1 MKKIIKNALNFK
13 SINHYMLLSILIHL
27 SLFIVSSNKKEI
39 TLGDKL
45 IPVEVVNIKSIIS
58 KGDYLIKPIKQ
69 TIKSNTKNISKERI
83 IEKKIQEEFLKQ
95 NKVNEILKVKKI
107 KKERTIPPPNR
118 DFKINRSV
126 GSEGEEVTNQVEKG
140 SLKGEGREKIT
151 CLSCI
156 KPKYPKLALR
166 GGYEGIVKLKIWIAK
181 NGKVTDVEIIK
192 SSGYDILDRTGIKAA
207 LESKF
212 YPLTQQRT
220 IKVEYN
226 LKINR

>member
-45 IPVEVVNIKSIIS
+45 IPVEVVNIKSIVS

-192 SSGYDILDRTGIKAA
+192 SSGYDILDKTGIKAA
-207 LESKF
+207 LKSKF
-212 YPLTQQRT
+212 YPLTKKRT
-220 IKVEYN
+220 INIEYN

>member
-13 SINHYMLLSILIHL
+13 SINYYILLSILIHL

-126 GSEGEEVTNQVEKG
+126 GSEGEEVSNQVEKG

-192 SSGYDILDRTGIKAA
+192 SSGYDILDKTGIKAA
-207 LESKF
+207 LKSKF
-212 YPLTQQRT
+212 YPLKKKRT
-220 IKVEYN
+220 INIEYN

>member
-1 MKKIIKNALNFK
+1 MKKIIKSALDFK
-13 SINHYMLLSILIHL
+13 SINYYILLSILIHL

-181 NGKVTDVEIIK
+181 NGKVTDVKIIK
-192 SSGYDILDRTGIKAA
+192 SSGYDILDKTGIKAA
-207 LESKF
+207 LKSKF
-212 YPLTQQRT
+212 YPITQQRT
-220 IKVEYN
+220 INIEYN

>member
-13 SINHYMLLSILIHL
+13 SINYYILLSILIHL

-58 KGDYLIKPIKQ
+58 KGDYLIKPIEQ
-69 TIKSNTKNISKERI
+69 TIKSNTKNISKKRI

-95 NKVNEILKVKKI
+95 NKVNEIFKVKKI

-207 LESKF
+207 LKSKF

-220 IKVEYN
+220 INVEYN